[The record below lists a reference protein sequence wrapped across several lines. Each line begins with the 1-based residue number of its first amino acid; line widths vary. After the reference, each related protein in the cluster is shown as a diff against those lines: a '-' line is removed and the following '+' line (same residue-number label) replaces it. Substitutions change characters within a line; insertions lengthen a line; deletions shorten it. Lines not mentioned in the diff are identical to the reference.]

1 MRLLGNLIWLLFG
14 GLATGIGWWVAG
26 LLAAITIIGIP
37 FAIAAFR
44 IGTFSF
50 WPFGRE
56 VVDRPERDEARKLL
70 ILLGNIVWILL
81 GGIWLALAHLFFALL
96 LAITIIGIPFAVQ
109 HLKLAQLSL
118 TPYGKMIVVREP
130 ASSLSSADDR

>member
-1 MRLLGNLIWLLFG
+1 MRLLGNIIWLLFG
-14 GLATGIGWWVAG
+14 GLATGIGWWLAG

-44 IGTFSF
+44 IGAFSF

-56 VVDRPERDEARKLL
+56 IVDRPESEGMKLL

-96 LAITIIGIPFAVQ
+96 LGITIIGIPFAVQ
-109 HLKLAQLSL
+109 HLKLAHLSL
-118 TPYGKMIVVREP
+118 TPYGKMIVTQ
-130 ASSLSSADDR
+130 A

>member
-1 MRLLGNLIWLLFG
+1 MRLLGNIIWLLFG
-14 GLATGIGWWVAG
+14 GLATGIGWWIAG
-26 LLAAITIIGIP
+26 VLAAITIIGIP

-56 VVDRPERDEARKLL
+56 IVDRPEGEAGKLL
-70 ILLGNIVWILL
+70 ILLGNIIWIVL

-96 LAITIIGIPFAVQ
+96 LGITIIGIPFALQ
-109 HLKLAQLSL
+109 HLKLAHLSL
-118 TPYGKMIVVREP
+118 TPYGKMIVVR
-130 ASSLSSADDR
+130 

>member
-1 MRLLGNLIWLLFG
+1 MRLLGNLIWLIFG
-14 GLATGIGWWVAG
+14 GFATGIGWWIAG

-37 FAIAAFR
+37 FSIAAFR

-56 VVDRPERDEARKLL
+56 IVDRPEPEARRLL
-70 ILLGNIVWILL
+70 ILLGNVVWIIL

-118 TPYGKMIVVREP
+118 TPYGKMIIVRP
-130 ASSLSSADDR
+130 

>member
-14 GLATGIGWWVAG
+14 GLATAIGWWVAG
-26 LLAAITIIGIP
+26 LVAAITIIGIP
-37 FAIAAFR
+37 FAVAAFR
-44 IGTFSF
+44 IGTFTL

-56 VVDRPERDEARKLL
+56 IVDRPGRDEARKLVG
-70 ILLGNIVWILL
+70 LLGNIVWIIL

-96 LAITIIGIPFAVQ
+96 LGITIIGIPFALQ

-118 TPYGKMIVVREP
+118 APYGKMIVTRP
-130 ASSLSSADDR
+130 

>member
-1 MRLLGNLIWLLFG
+1 MRLLGNIIWLLFG

-37 FAIAAFR
+37 FSIAAFR

-56 VVDRPERDEARKLL
+56 IVERPQTREGRELL

-118 TPYGKMIVVREP
+118 TPYGKMIVAR
-130 ASSLSSADDR
+130 S

>member
-14 GLATGIGWWVAG
+14 GLVTGIGWWVAG
-26 LLAAITIIGIP
+26 LLAAITIVGIP
-37 FAIAAFR
+37 FAIAALR
-44 IGTFSF
+44 IGAFTF

-56 VVDRPERDEARKLL
+56 VVDRPEPDEAWKLL
-70 ILLGNIVWILL
+70 VLIGNIVWILL

-96 LAITIIGIPFAVQ
+96 LAITIIGIPFALQ

-118 TPYGKMIVVREP
+118 TPYGKRIVTRP
-130 ASSLSSADDR
+130 L

>member
-14 GLATGIGWWVAG
+14 GLATAIGWWVAG
-26 LLAAITIIGIP
+26 LVAAITIIGIP

-44 IGTFSF
+44 IGTFTL

-56 VVDRPERDEARKLL
+56 IVDRPGRDEARKLVG
-70 ILLGNIVWILL
+70 LLGNIVWIVL

-96 LAITIIGIPFAVQ
+96 LGITIIGIPFALQ

-118 TPYGKMIVVREP
+118 TPYGKMIVARP
-130 ASSLSSADDR
+130 

>member
-1 MRLLGNLIWLLFG
+1 MRLLGNLVWLLFG
-14 GLATGIGWWVAG
+14 GLETGIAWWLAG
-26 LLAAITIIGIP
+26 LLAAITIVGIP
-37 FAIAAFR
+37 FSIAAFR

-56 VVDRPERDEARKLL
+56 VVDRPEPDEARKLL
-70 ILLGNIVWILL
+70 VLLGNIVWIVL

-96 LAITIIGIPFAVQ
+96 LAITIIGIPFALQ

-118 TPYGKMIVVREP
+118 TPYGKMIVVRP
-130 ASSLSSADDR
+130 

>member
-1 MRLLGNLIWLLFG
+1 MRLLGNLIWLLCG
-14 GLATGIGWWVAG
+14 GLATAIGWWVAG

-44 IGTFSF
+44 IGTFTL

-56 VVDRPERDEARKLL
+56 VVDRPEPDEARKLMV
-70 ILLGNIVWILL
+70 LLGNIVWIIL

-96 LAITIIGIPFAVQ
+96 LGITIIGIPFALQ
-109 HLKLAQLSL
+109 HLKLAHLSL
-118 TPYGKMIVVREP
+118 TPYGKTIVVRP
-130 ASSLSSADDR
+130 

>member
-1 MRLLGNLIWLLFG
+1 MRLLGNIIWLLFG
-14 GLATGIGWWVAG
+14 GLVTGIGWWVAG

-44 IGTFSF
+44 IGAFSF

-56 VVDRPERDEARKLL
+56 IVDRPEGEAGKL
-70 ILLGNIVWILL
+70 IVLLGNIIWILL

-96 LAITIIGIPFAVQ
+96 LGITIIGISFALQ
-109 HLKLAQLSL
+109 HLKLAHLSL
-118 TPYGKMIVVREP
+118 TPYGKMIVVRP
-130 ASSLSSADDR
+130 

>member
-1 MRLLGNLIWLLFG
+1 MRLLGNIIWLLFG
-14 GLATGIGWWVAG
+14 GLATGIGWWIAG
-26 LLAAITIIGIP
+26 VLAAITIIGIP

-56 VVDRPERDEARKLL
+56 IVDRPEGEAGKLL
-70 ILLGNIVWILL
+70 ILLGNIIWIVL

-118 TPYGKMIVVREP
+118 TPYGKMIVVR
-130 ASSLSSADDR
+130 

>member
-1 MRLLGNLIWLLFG
+1 MRLLGNIIWLVFG
-14 GLATGIGWWVAG
+14 GFATGIGWWLAG

-37 FAIAAFR
+37 FSIAAFR

-56 VVDRPERDEARKLL
+56 IVDRPESEAGKLL
-70 ILLGNIVWILL
+70 ILLGNIVWIIL

-96 LAITIIGIPFAVQ
+96 LGITIIGIPFALQ
-109 HLKLAQLSL
+109 HLKLAHLSL
-118 TPYGKMIVVREP
+118 TPYGKMIVVQP
-130 ASSLSSADDR
+130 

>member
-14 GLATGIGWWVAG
+14 GLVTGIGWWVAG

-37 FAIAAFR
+37 FAIAALR
-44 IGTFSF
+44 IGTFTF

-56 VVDRPERDEARKLL
+56 VVDRPEPDQARKLL
-70 ILLGNIVWILL
+70 VLIGNIVWILL

-96 LAITIIGIPFAVQ
+96 LAVTIIGIPFALQ

-118 TPYGKMIVVREP
+118 TPYGKMIVTRP
-130 ASSLSSADDR
+130 L

>member
-1 MRLLGNLIWLLFG
+1 MRLLGNLIWLLLG

-44 IGTFSF
+44 IGSFSF

-56 VVDRPERDEARKLL
+56 IVDRPERGEARKLI
-70 ILLGNIVWILL
+70 ILLGNIVWIVL
-81 GGIWLALAHLFFALL
+81 GGIWLALAHLFFALV

-118 TPYGKMIVVREP
+118 TPYGKMIVVR
-130 ASSLSSADDR
+130 S

>member
-1 MRLLGNLIWLLFG
+1 MRLLGNIIWLLFG

-26 LLAAITIIGIP
+26 LAAALTIIGIP

-50 WPFGRE
+50 LPFGRE
-56 VVDRPERDEARKLL
+56 VVERPEQDEGRRLL
-70 ILLGNIVWILL
+70 ILIGNIVWLVL
-81 GGIWLALAHLFFALL
+81 GGIWLALAHLFFALV

-109 HLKLAQLSL
+109 HLKLAHLSL
-118 TPYGKMIVVREP
+118 TPYGKMIVVRP
-130 ASSLSSADDR
+130 

>member
-1 MRLLGNLIWLLFG
+1 MRLLGNIIWLLFG
-14 GLATGIGWWVAG
+14 GLATAIGWWVAG
-26 LLAAITIIGIP
+26 LVAAITIIGIP

-44 IGTFSF
+44 IGTFTL

-56 VVDRPERDEARKLL
+56 IVDRPGRDETRKLVG
-70 ILLGNIVWILL
+70 LLGNIVWIVL

-96 LAITIIGIPFAVQ
+96 LGITIIGIPFALQ

-118 TPYGKMIVVREP
+118 TPYGKMIV
-130 ASSLSSADDR
+130 DRP

>member
-1 MRLLGNLIWLLFG
+1 MRLLGNIIWLLLG

-37 FAIAAFR
+37 YSIAAFR
-44 IGTFSF
+44 IGTFSI

-81 GGIWLALAHLFFALL
+81 GGIWLALAHLLFALL
-96 LAITIIGIPFAVQ
+96 LAITVIGIPFALQ
-109 HLKLAQLSL
+109 HLKLAHISL
-118 TPYGKMIVVREP
+118 APYGKMIVARP
-130 ASSLSSADDR
+130 

>member
-14 GLATGIGWWVAG
+14 GLVTGIGWWVAG
-26 LLAAITIIGIP
+26 LLAAITIVGIP
-37 FAIAAFR
+37 FAIAALR
-44 IGTFSF
+44 IGTFTF

-56 VVDRPERDEARKLL
+56 VVDRPEPDQARKLL
-70 ILLGNIVWILL
+70 VLIGNIVWILL

-96 LAITIIGIPFAVQ
+96 LAVTIVGIPFALQ

-118 TPYGKMIVVREP
+118 TPYGKMIVTRP
-130 ASSLSSADDR
+130 L

>member
-1 MRLLGNLIWLLFG
+1 MRLLGNIIWLLFG
-14 GLATGIGWWVAG
+14 GLATGIGWWLAG

-44 IGTFSF
+44 IGSFSF

-56 VVDRPERDEARKLL
+56 IVERPESGEGRKLL
-70 ILLGNIVWILL
+70 ILLGNIVWIVL
-81 GGIWLALAHLFFALL
+81 GGIWLALAHLLFALL
-96 LAITIIGIPFAVQ
+96 LAITIIGIPFALQ

-118 TPYGKMIVVREP
+118 TPYGKMIVNRP
-130 ASSLSSADDR
+130 

>member
-1 MRLLGNLIWLLFG
+1 MRLLGNIIWLLFG

-44 IGTFSF
+44 IGAFSF
-50 WPFGRE
+50 WPFGRDI
-56 VVDRPERDEARKLL
+56 VDRPESEGMRLL

-109 HLKLAQLSL
+109 HLKLAHLSL
-118 TPYGKMIVVREP
+118 TPYGKMIVTR
-130 ASSLSSADDR
+130 A

>member
-14 GLATGIGWWVAG
+14 GLATAIGWWVAG

-44 IGTFSF
+44 IGTFTL

-56 VVDRPERDEARKLL
+56 VVDRPDRDEVGKLFV
-70 ILLGNIVWILL
+70 LLGNIVWIIL

-96 LAITIIGIPFAVQ
+96 LGITIIGIPFAVQ
-109 HLKLAQLSL
+109 HLKLAHLSL
-118 TPYGKMIVVREP
+118 TPYGKMIV
-130 ASSLSSADDR
+130 DRP

>member
-1 MRLLGNLIWLLFG
+1 MRLLGNIIWLLFG
-14 GLATGIGWWVAG
+14 GLATGIGWWLAG

-37 FAIAAFR
+37 FSIAAFR

-56 VVDRPERDEARKLL
+56 IVERPESGEGRKLL
-70 ILLGNIVWILL
+70 ILLGNIIWIVL

-118 TPYGKMIVVREP
+118 TPYGKMIVSRP
-130 ASSLSSADDR
+130 

>member
-1 MRLLGNLIWLLFG
+1 MRLLGNFIWLLCG
-14 GLATGIGWWVAG
+14 GLATAIGWWIAG

-44 IGTFSF
+44 IGTFTL

-56 VVDRPERDEARKLL
+56 VVDRPDRDEVGKLFV
-70 ILLGNIVWILL
+70 LLGNIVWIIL

-96 LAITIIGIPFAVQ
+96 LGITIIGIPFAVQ
-109 HLKLAQLSL
+109 HLKLAHLSL
-118 TPYGKMIVVREP
+118 TPYGKMIVAR
-130 ASSLSSADDR
+130 